1 MFSHKLSS
9 IPNQNYRVNSY
20 PTIDQLKE
28 MIDKACNMS
37 GVKHNYLWEVK
48 KESKK
53 YTLSLHLKEE
63 GEDLDWWMYEEN
75 MLGTKMVW
83 FHKTKDIAVIYPH
96 ILSAVGA
103 KNPFEEGEPEEV
115 DEAEKPSL
123 GERLRR
129 SNTLDNAPVEVEE
142 TERQGEA
149 ASVSKLMTGNLR
161 MRPIAWLLQTAA
173 QSDITGELLVLRQD
187 EAVTVQFGLGRPVHA
202 YTKNKVGAEAVL
214 ELFTWQDGLAS
225 FVEGKQPSAATVQDS
240 LDEIMKQGT
249 ILLEDLGF
257 LRRHSMDER
266 AALSRPPIALAD
278 EQVEQR
284 LKDGLDYGIDVQLN
298 FYKTIDGRLPLC
310 EVGDRLGLD
319 KSRLIAIAVNFL
331 KLGLVLTPDGRSLRQ
346 VAQATSAEAFGNT
359 QGASVQTGGQKALT
373 PPAGFFGSTA
383 DMAKPSLSP
392 GTNELKKTTEQGAPL
407 MPPKGVF
414 SGGDITASSDTASGV
429 QPSRA
434 PAGSMG
440 NVNRSDSTPTNSRVL
455 GVPVHVP
462 SDSDGIIKTGG
473 HAALEREFFDVG
485 VPTEL
490 VAFDGT
496 AAQLVFRSL
505 LNKQTGVLTFPA
517 FQMFLEREF
526 ARAFRFSSEFSLL
539 VFCIRLG
546 SGADVSPPSPV
557 LPMKSVMLA
566 TTAISQI
573 KRDVDLF
580 GHFGDKCFGLILPG
594 VSTSQSVALVDRIVA
609 DLPKLAPKL
618 GGCWPILH
626 FGVAGVPGDA
636 RDVVS
641 LMNAAQKA
649 MKEAADRSYT
659 RILYSEMEH

>member
-9 IPNQNYRVNSY
+9 IPNQNYRVDAY
-20 PTIDQLKE
+20 PSIDQLKE
-28 MIDKACNMS
+28 MIDKACDMS

-53 YTLSLHLKEE
+53 YTLSLHLKAD
-63 GEDLDWWMYEEN
+63 GEDIDWWMYEEN

-103 KNPFEEGEPEEV
+103 KHSIDESEGEEI
-115 DEAEKPSL
+115 EATEKPSL
-123 GERLRR
+123 GERFRK
-129 SNTLDNAPVEVEE
+129 SHVPENTSVEIDEPE
-142 TERQGEA
+142 KQREA
-149 ASVSKLMTGNLR
+149 TSVSKLMTGNLR

-187 EAVTVQFGLGRPVHA
+187 EVVTVQFGLGKPVHA
-202 YTKNKVGAEAVL
+202 FTKNKVGAEAVL
-214 ELFTWQDGLAS
+214 ELFTWQDGTAS
-225 FVEGKQPSAATVQDS
+225 FVEGKQPSAATVQDN

-249 ILLEDLGF
+249 SLLEDLGF
-257 LRRHSMDER
+257 LRRHSIEDDR
-266 AALSRPPIALAD
+266 AALSRPPIAMTE
-278 EQVEQR
+278 EQLELR
-284 LKDGLDYGIDVQLN
+284 LKDGLDFDMELQRR
-298 FYKTIDGRLPLC
+298 FYRTVDGRLPLY
-310 EVGDRLGLD
+310 EVGVMLGLD
-319 KSRLIAIAVNFL
+319 KSRLIAIAVNLL

-346 VAQATSAEAFGNT
+346 VAQATSAEAFGNA
-359 QGASVQTGGQKALT
+359 QGRSVQTGGQKALT
-373 PPAGFFGSTA
+373 PPAGLFGSGSA
-383 DMAKPSLSP
+383 MDMAKPAAP
-392 GTNELKKTTEQGAPL
+392 GTGDLVKKTAELGAPP

-414 SGGDITASSDTASGV
+414 GGGDITASSDTTAGARNSVPQAARPGN
-429 QPSRA
+429 PS
-434 PAGSMG
+434 
-440 NVNRSDSTPTNSRVL
+440 TNSYRS
-455 GVPVHVP
+455 GVPVLP
-462 SDSDGIIKTGG
+462 SDGADGLSQTGG
-473 HAALEREFFDVG
+473 HSSLDREFFDVG
-485 VPTEL
+485 VPTDL
-490 VAFDGT
+490 VTFDGT
-496 AAQLVFRSL
+496 AAQTVYRSL

-517 FQMFLEREF
+517 LQMFLEREF
-526 ARAFRFSSEFSLL
+526 ARAFRFSSEFTLL

-546 SGADVSPPSPV
+546 SGADATSPPAPV

-594 VSTSQSVALVDRIVA
+594 VNTTQSVALVDRIVA

-649 MKEAADRSYT
+649 MVEAADRSYT
-659 RILYSEMEH
+659 RILYSEMEQ